1 MADDRHRF
9 SSCICRAPRSNPE
22 CERSEISNEGTVL
35 DSIRHEIQTCFIQV
49 QAASSDISNVLSVNA
64 TVSHARVA
72 LNKAAT
78 ALPSAV
84 ETLVN
89 SAVNENP
96 AMAKVEAMLPKPNKT
111 VILAKLDAFNDAAA
125 AKLDINLYKE
135 DDPYRW
141 DKYLTGTYWF
151 VPTDALPAQFHRN
164 SSIFPVEQQTVYF
177 IENSNRG
184 VFRGWMVTQFT
195 TQARGVDLP
204 ISCQDMF
211 GTIAPRGEISLTLVT
226 PSTGGVV
233 KPWPVSYMEKV
244 RGRWLTMVLASTLTG
259 DSSFITHGPTFM
271 TPITPR
277 SPYWY
282 DLPGS
287 PGSVPD
293 FVSLCGHQVV

>member
-96 AMAKVEAMLPKPNKT
+96 AKTANEVKSRLGPGFGAWKGKNVVVFLTDQESPLLNVPPGWEEANLPGQRARRDVPSVLRLPEGLDRGERGRGGGNAAGCEIIYKGKLHLTKP
-111 VILAKLDAFNDAAA
+111 
-125 AKLDINLYKE
+125 
-135 DDPYRW
+135 
-141 DKYLTGTYWF
+141 
-151 VPTDALPAQFHRN
+151 
-164 SSIFPVEQQTVYF
+164 
-177 IENSNRG
+177 ENSDYTVREIDRVG
-184 VFRGWMVTQFT
+184 
-195 TQARGVDLP
+195 
-204 ISCQDMF
+204 S
-211 GTIAPRGEISLTLVT
+211 GEGGCGGKGKELGYKTAFSASL
-226 PSTGGVV
+226 
-233 KPWPVSYMEKV
+233 
-244 RGRWLTMVLASTLTG
+244 
-259 DSSFITHGPTFM
+259 
-271 TPITPR
+271 
-277 SPYWY
+277 
-282 DLPGS
+282 
-287 PGSVPD
+287 
-293 FVSLCGHQVV
+293 

>member
-96 AMAKVEAMLPKPNKT
+96 AKTANEVKSRLGPGFGAWKGKNVVVFLTDQESPLLNVPPGWEEANLPGLTRLKKNGLEFKRAYTNAAMCTSARATIFTGFLTTQHNARYVLEENLPNDLNPQINT
-111 VILAKLDAFNDAAA
+111 PAELPGLAKAAEA
-125 AKLDINLYKE
+125 AGYEVVYKGKLH
-135 DDPYRW
+135 
-141 DKYLTGTYWF
+141 LTK
-151 VPTDALPAQFHRN
+151 P
-164 SSIFPVEQQTVYF
+164 
-177 IENSNRG
+177 ENSDYTVREIDRVG
-184 VFRGWMVTQFT
+184 
-195 TQARGVDLP
+195 
-204 ISCQDMF
+204 S
-211 GTIAPRGEISLTLVT
+211 GEGGCGGKGKELGYKTAFSASL
-226 PSTGGVV
+226 
-233 KPWPVSYMEKV
+233 
-244 RGRWLTMVLASTLTG
+244 
-259 DSSFITHGPTFM
+259 
-271 TPITPR
+271 
-277 SPYWY
+277 
-282 DLPGS
+282 
-287 PGSVPD
+287 
-293 FVSLCGHQVV
+293 